1 MRFSTPKELRPALA
15 SQAAGPIL
23 RARRAP
29 RLLLALRR
37 AHLYSGLCL
46 VPWVL
51 LFGLTGILF
60 NHPSWWNGQRSTSLG
75 AGDFEGTALE
85 LLGPGLAAEL
95 GEQVRLAAPELR
107 LDPHR
112 ASFEGDWIVVRMQQ
126 DGRRLFAVF
135 DPTAES
141 GWLHVREEP
150 PPVEPAREDLAL
162 QTDLEATVRKGA
174 LELARNETGRE
185 ARIERVSIPKLKL
198 ETVEGAP
205 RRLRYDFAERTLVLA
220 ADEKPAALR
229 ERLTGMHTRHLYPAT
244 LGSGWVW
251 ALSAD
256 ALGIAMLTW
265 AGTGLVMWWQ
275 MKRLR
280 TAGIVALVASAG
292 VGLMLFGTLA

>member
-1 MRFSTPKELRPALA
+1 MHV
-15 SQAAGPIL
+15 
-23 RARRAP
+23 
-29 RLLLALRR
+29 LRR
-37 AHLYSGLCL
+37 VHLYSGLCL

-75 AGDFEGTALE
+75 AGAFEGTALAG
-85 LLGPGLAAEL
+85 LGPGLAAEL
-95 GEQVRLAAPELR
+95 GEQVRLAAPEFQ

-112 ASFEGDWIVVRMQQ
+112 ASFDGDWIVVRMQQ
-126 DGRRLFAVF
+126 EGRKLFAVF
-135 DPTAES
+135 DPAAES

-150 PPVEPAREDLAL
+150 PPVEPARENLAL

-185 ARIERVSIPKLKL
+185 ATIERVSLPKLKL
-198 ETVEGAP
+198 ETVAGEP
-205 RRLRYDFAERTLVLA
+205 RRLRYDFAERTLAPA
-220 ADEKPAALR
+220 ADEAPAALR

-244 LGSGWVW
+244 LGSGWLW

-265 AGTGLVMWWQ
+265 AATGVLMWWQ

-280 TAGIVALVASAG
+280 RTGLVALVASVAVG
-292 VGLMLFGTLA
+292 VLLFGALA